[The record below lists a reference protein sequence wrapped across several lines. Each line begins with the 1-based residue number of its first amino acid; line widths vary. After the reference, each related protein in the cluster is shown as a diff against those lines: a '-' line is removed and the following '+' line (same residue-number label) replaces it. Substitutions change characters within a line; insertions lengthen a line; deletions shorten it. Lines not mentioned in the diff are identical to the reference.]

1 MVGKVKRKGE
11 HMDYGGGKVRDVRR
25 ERATIKTGETD
36 LSEEIDGRRTR
47 RNRKTSTSST
57 RCVTTFL
64 SQRRRERNDLGFI
77 FCIKHHIEER
87 DMEKIR
93 KTFFDF
99 QGQND

>member
-1 MVGKVKRKGE
+1 MVGKLKRKGE
-11 HMDYGGGKVRDVRR
+11 HMEVEKSETSA
-25 ERATIKTGETD
+25 ERATSKTD

-57 RCVTTFL
+57 RCVTTSL

-77 FCIKHHIEER
+77 FCIKHHTEER